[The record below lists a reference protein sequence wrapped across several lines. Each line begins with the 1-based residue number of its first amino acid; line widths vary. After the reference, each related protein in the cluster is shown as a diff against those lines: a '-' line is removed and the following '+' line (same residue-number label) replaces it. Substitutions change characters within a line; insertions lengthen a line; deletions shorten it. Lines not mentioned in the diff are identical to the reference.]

1 MGDYRNGGDLMK
13 YIKHLIYY
21 GIFKYYKWIIDRSD
35 KKIKKLEC
43 KLRVEKGFN
52 EDMTKLIL
60 KHIEDMQNIL

>member
-1 MGDYRNGGDLMK
+1 MK